1 MNGDWEIPMRWLT
14 RLRLQARALLR
25 GVRVEEEMDE
35 EIRYHLD
42 RQIEVNLAA
51 GMTPEDSRFAAL
63 REFGGL
69 DQRREECRDARGVSL
84 IESTFQDATYA
95 LRSLRK
101 SPGFT
106 TVAVLSLALGIGAN
120 TTIFSFVNAVLLRPL
135 PYPESGRLVTLR
147 EQPSD
152 SKGSVAVHPL
162 NFLEWRSRSQ
172 SFESMALVQVI
183 PTNLLGSEGAEQ
195 ITVAQTT
202 SGLFQ
207 SFGVTPAIGRAFA
220 EAEARPDGPPV
231 AVLSHAFWQRRFG
244 GDPGVLGRRLELGDG
259 YLTVIGVAPPGLR
272 LGLMEPDAY
281 VPLAIDPS
289 NPGAIGSRSFQC
301 YGRLKPGV
309 TIEAARAEMAVIAAQ
324 LARQYPLDEG
334 YGVFVSTLHD
344 YLVMEGR
351 PALRLLMAVVAM
363 VLVIACVNLA
373 GLLMARGLGRRAELA
388 LRTSLGATRFRL
400 VQQLVI
406 ESLVLSALGGAA
418 GLAVAW
424 WATRGLVS
432 LTGGALATGTSEP
445 IRVDGTCLL
454 FTVGISALTAV
465 AFGLLP
471 AWQAS
476 RVDPQAAL
484 GERTRGGTADR
495 RHHRLR
501 GALVIAEVALAVVL
515 LVGAGLLLRTFS
527 SLTSVRLGFEP
538 AHTITMRLFLGDRDA
553 EYRIGVVDRIL
564 QHVEAV
570 PGVQAASTIQ
580 FLPLSGMN
588 CGTAFWLDRQPIG
601 DANHALSTDCSL
613 ISRGYFKAMGIPV
626 LQGRGFDARDR
637 TGSPRVVIVNQS
649 FARQYFRDGRALGQ
663 RITVAGPG
671 QQAAEVVGIA
681 GDVRHN
687 GLAVDPVPTV
697 FLLHAQAPGY
707 ITSLVVRATGDPAAL
722 APSIR
727 RAIGEVDP
735 TQGVAGIRTMEE
747 YLGESLARPRLYA
760 ALVAGFAVLALTLA
774 MLGVYGLIAYLV
786 TQRTHEIGIRMA
798 LGADRGRIFNGLFRQ
813 GAALAL
819 GGLALGVGAAYALA
833 HLISALLFGVT
844 ATDPTTYAGAAV
856 GLLVM
861 ALIATAI
868 PARQAARVDPMMALR
883 YE

>member
-1 MNGDWEIPMRWLT
+1 MRLVKQL
-14 RLRLQARALLR
+14 RLRMRALFR
-25 GVRVEEEMDE
+25 GGHVEAEMDE
-35 EIRYHLD
+35 EFRYHLD
-42 RQIEVNLAA
+42 RQIEANLAA
-51 GMTPEDSRFAAL
+51 GMTPEDARLAAL
-63 REFGGL
+63 REFGGV

-84 IESTFQDATYA
+84 IESALQDTIYA

-106 TVAVLSLALGIGAN
+106 AIAVLSLALGIGAN

-135 PYPESGRLVTLR
+135 PYPESHRLVTLR

-152 SKGSVAVHPL
+152 LSTTVAVHPL
-162 NFLEWRSRSQ
+162 NFLEWRSRSH
-172 SFESMALVQVI
+172 SFEALALVQVI
-183 PTNLLGSEGAEQ
+183 PTNLLGSDGADQ

-202 SGLFQ
+202 ADLFN
-207 SFGVTPAIGRAFA
+207 SFGVTPAIGRSFT
-220 EAEARPDGPPV
+220 ERETRPDGPPV
-231 AVLSHAFWQRRFG
+231 AVLSHAYWQRRFG
-244 GDPGVLGRRLELGDG
+244 GDPGVLGRRLELSDG
-259 YLTVIGVAPPGLR
+259 YLTVIGIAPPGLR
-272 LGLMEPDAY
+272 LGLAEPDAY
-281 VPLAIDPS
+281 VPLAIDPA

-309 TIEAARAEMAVIAAQ
+309 TVDAARAEMSVIAAQ

-334 YGVFVSTLHD
+334 YGVSVSTLHD

-373 GLLMARGLGRRAELA
+373 GLLMARGLGRRPELA
-388 LRTSLGATRFRL
+388 LRTSLGATRLRL
-400 VQQLVI
+400 VRQLVI

-424 WATRGLVS
+424 WATRGLAS
-432 LTGGALATGTSEP
+432 LTGGALAIGATEP

-454 FTVGISALTAV
+454 FTVGVSALTAI
-465 AFGLLP
+465 AFGLIP

-476 RVDPQAAL
+476 RVEPQAAL

-501 GALVIAEVALAVVL
+501 SALVMAEVALAVVL

-527 SLTSVRLGFEP
+527 SLTGVRLGFEP
-538 AHTITMRLFLGDRDA
+538 AHTITMRLFLGDRDT

-564 QHVEAV
+564 QRVEAV
-570 PGVQAASTIQ
+570 PGVEAASTIQ

-588 CGTAFWLDRQPIG
+588 CGTGVWLDGQPVG

-626 LQGRGFDARDR
+626 LQGRGFDAHDR
-637 TGSPRVVIVNQS
+637 IGSPRVVVVNLS
-649 FARQYFRDGRALGQ
+649 FARQYFRDGQALGQ

-671 QQAAEVVGIA
+671 QQAAEIIGIA

-697 FLLHAQAPGY
+697 FLLHAQTPGY
-707 ITSLVVRATGDPAAL
+707 ITSLVVRATGDPSVL

-727 RAIGEVDP
+727 RAIQEVDR
-735 TQGVAGIRTMEE
+735 TQAVAGIRTMEE

-798 LGADRGRIFNGLFRQ
+798 LGAERGRIFRDMFRQ
-813 GAALAL
+813 GALLSVA
-819 GGLALGVGAAYALA
+819 GLAAGVVVALVLA
-833 HLISALLFGVT
+833 SLTSSLLYGVT
-844 ATDPTTYAGAAV
+844 SRDPLTYAAATL
-856 GLLVM
+856 GLLLM
-861 ALIATAI
+861 ALIATAV
-868 PARQAARVDPMMALR
+868 PARRASRVDPMTALR

>member
-1 MNGDWEIPMRWLT
+1 M
-14 RLRLQARALLR
+14 
-25 GVRVEEEMDE
+25 
-35 EIRYHLD
+35 
-42 RQIEVNLAA
+42 
-51 GMTPEDSRFAAL
+51 
-63 REFGGL
+63 
-69 DQRREECRDARGVSL
+69 
-84 IESTFQDATYA
+84 
-95 LRSLRK
+95 
-101 SPGFT
+101 
-106 TVAVLSLALGIGAN
+106 
-120 TTIFSFVNAVLLRPL
+120 
-135 PYPESGRLVTLR
+135 
-147 EQPSD
+147 
-152 SKGSVAVHPL
+152 
-162 NFLEWRSRSQ
+162 
-172 SFESMALVQVI
+172 
-183 PTNLLGSEGAEQ
+183 
-195 ITVAQTT
+195 
-202 SGLFQ
+202 
-207 SFGVTPAIGRAFA
+207 TPAIGRAFA
-220 EAEARPDGPPV
+220 EAETRPDGPPV

-244 GDPGVLGRRLELGDG
+244 GDPGVLGRLELGDG

-272 LGLMEPDAY
+272 LGLMEPDAM
-281 VPLAIDPS
+281 PLAIDPA

-301 YGRLKPGV
+301 CGRLKRGV
-309 TIEAARAEMAVIAAQ
+309 TIDAARARWQSSPRSSRASI
-324 LARQYPLDEG
+324 R
-334 YGVFVSTLHD
+334 STKATACSSPRCTMPGH
-344 YLVMEGR
+344 GR
-351 PALRLLMAVVAM
+351 TAALRLLMAVVAM

-373 GLLMARGLGRRAELA
+373 GLLMARGLGRRPELA

-400 VQQLVI
+400 VRQLVI

-424 WATRGLVS
+424 WATRGLFS
-432 LTGGALATGTSEP
+432 LTGGALAIGTTEP

-454 FTVGISALTAV
+454 FTVGVSALTAI
-465 AFGLLP
+465 AFGLMP

-476 RVDPQAAL
+476 RVDPQGAL

-501 GALVIAEVALAVVL
+501 GALVMAEVALAVV
-515 LVGAGLLLRTFS
+515 AGWRRAAVADRLEPHRCS
-527 SLTSVRLGFEP
+527 SRIRA

-553 EYRIGVVDRIL
+553 NADRRRGRIL
-564 QHVEAV
+564 QRVEAV
-570 PGVQAASTIQ
+570 PGVEAASTIQ

-588 CGTAFWLDRQPIG
+588 CGTGFWLDGQPVG

-613 ISRGYFKAMGIPV
+613 ISRGYFNAMGIPV

-637 TGSPRVVIVNQS
+637 PDSPRVVVVNQS
-649 FARQYFRDGRALGQ
+649 FARQYFRDGHALGQ

-671 QQAAEVVGIA
+671 QQAAEIVGIA

-687 GLAVDPVPTV
+687 GLAIDPVPTV

-707 ITSLVVRATGDPAAL
+707 ITSLVVRATGDPSAL

-727 RAIGEVDP
+727 RAIREADP

-760 ALVAGFAVLALTLA
+760 ALVASFAVLALTLA
-774 MLGVYGLIAYLV
+774 TLGVYGLIAYLV

-819 GGLALGVGAAYALA
+819 GGLVLGVGVAYALA

-844 ATDPTTYAGAAV
+844 STDPPTYIGAAV
-856 GLLVM
+856 GLFLM

-868 PARQAARVDPMMALR
+868 PRARRRESIRWRRSDTND
-883 YE
+883 E